1 MARKFITYFEKQ
13 GNDYTD
19 ELINAVKDKLELS
32 DNINKVLIASATG
45 KSALKL
51 REALG
56 KDVHELIEKMETEGD
71 VHKVNFKRIYGRWP
85 VDKRERGS
93 VKSLV
98 FGLIYG
104 RGIPSI
110 AEQIG
115 EKPAMTREEASAE
128 LRSEGFSEKLPVR
141 KMIKPDW

>member
-56 KDVHELIEKMETEGD
+56 KDIEIINVTHHMGFSGLNESDISDDMIEKLENVDIKTY
-71 VHKVNFKRIYGRWP
+71 YGAHAFSGCCRYFQN
-85 VDKRERGS
+85 
-93 VKSLV
+93 V
-98 FGLIYG
+98 F
-104 RGIPSI
+104 
-110 AEQIG
+110 
-115 EKPAMTREEASAE
+115 TW
-128 LRSEGFSEKLPVR
+128 
-141 KMIKPDW
+141 D